1 MQPHTLLIASA
12 DEPQR
17 SFIAAQLDA
26 DGHTVHEAD
35 SPESTVA
42 KLSTHAVD
50 VLLLGELQRPADSP
64 SLLRAIRAEQH
75 TRIHPAQPVITLG
88 DADELSALRAYEAG
102 SDHHL
107 ATDTGYVLL
116 RAVVTNV
123 ARRAL
128 SDHSSRH
135 LQVGALHID
144 TAAKAVEVN
153 GNPVRLS
160 RREFEV
166 LVTLAGDPAKVFSRE
181 DLARTVWGSARP
193 LNGRTVE
200 SHVCRLRH
208 RLADAGA
215 TDLVRNSWGRGW
227 ALLDPTTRIAQRD

>member
-12 DEPQR
+12 SETQR

-35 SPESTVA
+35 SAQGTVA

-50 VLLLGELQRPADSP
+50 VLLLGELHRPADSP
-64 SLLRAIRAEQH
+64 ALLRAIRAEQH

-88 DADELSALRAYEAG
+88 ADDELSALRAYEAG

-107 ATDTGYVLL
+107 AAGTGYVLL
-116 RAVVTNV
+116 RAVLASV

-128 SDHSSRH
+128 EDHSSRH
-135 LQVGALHID
+135 LQVGPLHID
-144 TAAKAVEVN
+144 TAAKAVQVN
-153 GNPVRLS
+153 GTPVRLS

-166 LVTLAGDPAKVFSRE
+166 LVTMAADPAKVFTRDELS
-181 DLARTVWGSARP
+181 RTVWGAAHA

-200 SHVCRLRH
+200 SHVFRLRH

-215 TDLVRNSWGRGW
+215 TDLVHNSWGRGW
-227 ALLDPTTRIAQRD
+227 ALLDPTCPGRKD

>member
-1 MQPHTLLIASA
+1 MQPHTLLIARA
-12 DEPQR
+12 DETR
-17 SFIAAQLDA
+17 RAFIAAQLDA

-35 SPESTVA
+35 SPAGVVA

-50 VLLLGELQRPADSP
+50 VMLLGELDRPADSP
-64 SLLRAIRAEQH
+64 ALLRAIRADEH

-88 DADELSALRAYEAG
+88 ADDELSTLRAYEAG

-107 ATDTGYVLL
+107 AASTGYVLL
-116 RAVVTNV
+116 RAVLASV

-128 SDHSSRH
+128 QDLSSRH
-135 LQVGALHID
+135 LQVGALRID

-153 GNPVRLS
+153 GTPLRLS

-166 LVTLAGDPAKVFSRE
+166 LVTMASDPAKVFSRE
-181 DLARTVWGSARP
+181 ELSRTVWGASHRA

-208 RLADAGA
+208 RLTDAGA
-215 TDLVRNSWGRGW
+215 PELIANSWGRGW
-227 ALLDPTTRIAQRD
+227 ALLDPMRGSQQD

>member
-12 DEPQR
+12 DDSQR

-50 VLLLGELQRPADSP
+50 VVLLGELDRPADSP
-64 SLLRAIRAEQH
+64 ALLRAIRAERH
-75 TRIHPAQPVITLG
+75 TRIHPAQPVVTLG
-88 DADELSALRAYEAG
+88 ANDELSALRAYEAG

-107 ATDTGYVLL
+107 ATATGYLLL
-116 RAVVTNV
+116 RAVLASV

-128 SDHSSRH
+128 QDHSSRH

-153 GNPVRLS
+153 GTPVRLS

-166 LVTLAGDPAKVFSRE
+166 LVTMAADPSKVFSRDE
-181 DLARTVWGSARP
+181 LSRTVWGSARP

-215 TDLVRNSWGRGW
+215 TDLIRNSWGRGW
-227 ALLDPTTRIAQRD
+227 ALLDPATRTGQQD